1 MLAEHLFPV
10 LKSNVLFTIVDNK
23 EKKDGE
29 LVENDLFLGQSAF
42 LGPTLWDKTLPVD
55 VGDFQLEYMDLDEF
69 LK

>member
-1 MLAEHLFPV
+1 MNNHFFF
-10 LKSNVLFTIVDNK
+10 NIVDNK

-29 LVENDLFLGQSAF
+29 LVDNDLFLGQSAF

-55 VGDFQLEYMDLDEF
+55 VSDFKLEYMDLDEF